1 LVTSPVAK
9 RHHSTIPLSPGALV
23 ATALLT
29 AVLLLGQETKK
40 WQDLRQKARFAG
52 DFLLAIGDMNDDFN
66 IL

>member
-1 LVTSPVAK
+1 
-9 RHHSTIPLSPGALV
+9 
-23 ATALLT
+23 
-29 AVLLLGQETKK
+29 VLLLGQETKK